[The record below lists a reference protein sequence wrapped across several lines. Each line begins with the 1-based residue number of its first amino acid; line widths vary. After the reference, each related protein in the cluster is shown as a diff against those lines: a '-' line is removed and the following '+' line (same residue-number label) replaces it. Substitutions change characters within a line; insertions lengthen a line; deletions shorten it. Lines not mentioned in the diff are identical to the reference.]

1 MLLRVF
7 ELDEPLRYLF
17 DVESMICIVFEK
29 SQMLLLLF
37 FFYSVRKE
45 HRIDI
50 FYLSLFYTTNI

>member
-37 FFYSVRKE
+37 FFIVSERN
-45 HRIDI
+45 
-50 FYLSLFYTTNI
+50 TG